1 MRALAVR
8 APERTRSPTLSP
20 QPRPFFDCSR
30 ACLRASGSLRRR
42 RRRSALRWRQI
53 CSRWRGRSRDRAP
66 TRVRAAPS
74 PRRTTP
80 GSLLLSLLLFALT
93 VPCLLLRGRAGPSG
107 GAPVNFMSLGS
118 PAGNLVDTPMGNA
131 RMNPCSKVTICDALQ
146 PGSICCIQVNDTAH
160 PGSGSWVSCGTT
172 PTFTTHMAESS
183 MVVGMI
189 LTNGADCGYVFAS
202 GAKVT
207 ASIAFTCDR

>member
-1 MRALAVR
+1 M
-8 APERTRSPTLSP
+8 
-20 QPRPFFDCSR
+20 
-30 ACLRASGSLRRR
+30 
-42 RRRSALRWRQI
+42 
-53 CSRWRGRSRDRAP
+53 
-66 TRVRAAPS
+66 
-74 PRRTTP
+74 
-80 GSLLLSLLLFALT
+80 
-93 VPCLLLRGRAGPSG
+93 
-107 GAPVNFMSLGS
+107 NFMSLGS

-131 RMNPCSKVTICDALQ
+131 RINPCSKVTICDALQ

-207 ASIAFTCDR
+207 ASIAFTCDRCALTAA

>member
-1 MRALAVR
+1 M
-8 APERTRSPTLSP
+8 
-20 QPRPFFDCSR
+20 
-30 ACLRASGSLRRR
+30 
-42 RRRSALRWRQI
+42 
-53 CSRWRGRSRDRAP
+53 
-66 TRVRAAPS
+66 
-74 PRRTTP
+74 
-80 GSLLLSLLLFALT
+80 
-93 VPCLLLRGRAGPSG
+93 
-107 GAPVNFMSLGS
+107 NFMSLGS

>member
-1 MRALAVR
+1 MLGA
-8 APERTRSPTLSP
+8 TLVTNLLEVAG
-20 QPRPFFDCSR
+20 Q
-30 ACLRASGSLRRR
+30 
-42 RRRSALRWRQI
+42 
-53 CSRWRGRSRDRAP
+53 
-66 TRVRAAPS
+66 V
-74 PRRTTP
+74 P
-80 GSLLLSLLLFALT
+80 GSCTYTSACRPLAPPRHSRLPALSLLLFALT
-93 VPCLLLRGRAGPSG
+93 VPCLLLRGCAGPSG

-131 RMNPCSKVTICDALQ
+131 RINPCSKVTICDALQ